1 MIPLKTVPWQSDAW
15 TRALADAITEPR
27 LLLERLALGPADVDF
42 APDFPLRVPL
52 SFVDRMRPG
61 DRHDPLLKQV
71 LPTLAERD
79 VAPGYS
85 HDPLG
90 EAVATRSPG
99 VIQKYRGRV
108 LLIAAPACAVHCRYC
123 FRRTFPYDGHRQP
136 VAFPSLVDVERDATI
151 SEVILSGGDPL
162 MLKDAPLH
170 RLIARID
177 AIAHVRRIR
186 IHTRLPVVV
195 PERATAELIALL
207 RATRARTSIVLHVN
221 HANEIA
227 GPFVDAL
234 AALHTAGIALFNQS
248 VLLAGVNDNVDAL
261 DELSQR
267 LFDHH
272 VVPYY
277 LHLLDP
283 VVGTHRFDVPQ
294 QRGVE
299 LVRALR
305 DRLPGYLVPRLVREV
320 AGLAAKQIIEST

>member
-1 MIPLKTVPWQSDAW
+1 MIPLKNMPWQSDTW

-27 LLLERLALGPADVDF
+27 ALLEHLGLDPADVDF
-42 APDFPLRVPL
+42 DPQFPLRVPR
-52 SFVDRMRPG
+52 SFVDRMRRG
-61 DRHDPLLKQV
+61 DRADPLLKQV

-85 HDPLG
+85 SDPLG

-108 LLIAAPACAVHCRYC
+108 LLIAAPSCAVHCRYC
-123 FRRTFPYDGHRQP
+123 FRRTFPYDEHRQSI
-136 VAFPSLVDVERDATI
+136 AFPSLVDVERDATLG
-151 SEVILSGGDPL
+151 EVILSGGDPL
-162 MLKDAPLH
+162 MLKDAPLR
-170 RLIARID
+170 RLIERID

-186 IHTRLPVVV
+186 IHTRLPVVI
-195 PERATAELIALL
+195 PERVTADLIALL
-207 RATRARTSIVLHVN
+207 RDTRARTSIVLHVN

-234 AALHTAGIALFNQS
+234 GALHAAGIALFNQS
-248 VLLAGVNDNVDAL
+248 VLLAGVNDDVDAL

-283 VVGTHRFDVPQ
+283 VVGTHRFDVAQ
-294 QRGVE
+294 ARGIE

-305 DRLPGYLVPRLVREV
+305 ARLPGYLVPRLVREV
-320 AGLAAKQIIEST
+320 AGLDAKQIIAST